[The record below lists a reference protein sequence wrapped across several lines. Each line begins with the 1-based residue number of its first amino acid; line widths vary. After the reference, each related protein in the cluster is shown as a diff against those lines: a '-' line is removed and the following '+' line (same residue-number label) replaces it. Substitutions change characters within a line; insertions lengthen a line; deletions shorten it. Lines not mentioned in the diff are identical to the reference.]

1 MQTQPVNHRYF
12 GWREGIKLVS
22 FIKTTLQDLK
32 HINYRLSRSSAK
44 VQNVLTAEVAT
55 INRQEGSTE
64 TYSNLSLIGS
74 AGMQL
79 QITSSAASACPP
91 IFVVPI
97 TGSVN
102 ITAIVPNSKV
112 SPDYIRWE
120 IISSPHN
127 LLTAPS
133 GMLTLAGL
141 GTLTQVTNGISNT
154 ATYTGPITAGIYY
167 LRATTL
173 EDPTATLVMYMYVG
187 TPVPTQLDYASL
199 IQASRSMIDFAR
211 RTI

>member
-1 MQTQPVNHRYF
+1 
-12 GWREGIKLVS
+12 
-22 FIKTTLQDLK
+22 
-32 HINYRLSRSSAK
+32 
-44 VQNVLTAEVAT
+44 
-55 INRQEGSTE
+55 
-64 TYSNLSLIGS
+64 
-74 AGMQL
+74 
-79 QITSSAASACPP
+79 
-91 IFVVPI
+91 
-97 TGSVN
+97 
-102 ITAIVPNSKV
+102 
-112 SPDYIRWE
+112 
-120 IISSPHN
+120 
-127 LLTAPS
+127 
-133 GMLTLAGL
+133 MLTLAGL